1 MAKRVSLEVK
11 QRRTGY
17 LFTLPFI
24 IGSLVFIV
32 FPLIVSLVCS
42 FATVMQGDGFMGYD
56 YSNWGL
62 ANYNKIWVE
71 NNTFAQS
78 ILNALKDMVTTV
90 PVVVIFSFFMA
101 SVLNEKFVG
110 RGFARSV
117 MFMPVIISSG
127 LVVGL
132 SGDALAAQIMSG
144 GDRFAE
150 TAANASGSAIQV
162 TEAFQMMLEEMDMA
176 DWIIDLIIGSVSSIS
191 TIVSMSAV
199 SIVIFIAGLQSISP
213 SIYEASY
220 IEGATKWEVFW
231 KISLPMVSPLILLS
245 VVYTIVDNFNGS
257 TNRVIASIHNNIVSM
272 KFDVASAMAV
282 SYSLIILV
290 ILVVVFAVLNKVVFY
305 QD

>member
-1 MAKRVSLEVK
+1 MAKKVSLEVK
-11 QRRTGY
+11 QRRYGY

-24 IGSLVFIV
+24 IGALAFVI
-32 FPLIVSLVCS
+32 FPMIVSLVCS
-42 FATVMQGDGFMGYD
+42 FATIMQGDGFMGYD
-56 YSNWGL
+56 YTNWGL
-62 ANYNKIWVE
+62 GNYSEIWVE
-71 NNTFAQS
+71 NNSFAQQ
-78 ILNALKDMVTTV
+78 ILGALKDMVTTV

-101 SVLNEKFVG
+101 SVLNAKFAG

-132 SGDALAAQIMSG
+132 SGDALANQIMGG
-144 GDRFAE
+144 GDRFAH
-150 TAANASGSAIQV
+150 TAASSAGAIQV
-162 TEAFQMMLEEMDMA
+162 TEAFQIMLEEMDLAEWM
-176 DWIIDLIIGSVSSIS
+176 IDLIIGSVASIS

-231 KISLPMVSPLILLS
+231 KISLPMVSPLILTS
-245 VVYTIVDNFNGS
+245 VVYTIVDNFNAT
-257 TNRVIASIHNNIVSM
+257 TNSVVYTIHNNIISM
-272 KFDVASAMAV
+272 KFDIASAMAV
-282 SYSLIILV
+282 SYSLLIVV